1 MYVLIVGSGKI
12 GTPLASSLINDGH
25 EVFVLDRDPDK
36 VTTVQRELGM
46 VTGVGDGTSV
56 RALRDAGAGR
66 ASVTIATTGNDEDNL
81 AICQLAKKNFN
92 VPRTIAIAHSPEN
105 GHLFG
110 LLQVKSDD
118 EQADG
123 KHVHAIDMI
132 ISATDLIMS
141 SIATAVPAHPLIR
154 LMPLADRQ
162 QEIVGIKLPAAGH
175 MIGRTMSEVSL
186 PYGVTVIFIVAA
198 GGTTKTPDADT
209 VFEAED
215 EIIALSP
222 TNATL
227 ELHELFTEL
236 R

>member
-1 MYVLIVGSGKI
+1 VLIVGGGKI

-25 EVFVLDRDPDK
+25 EVFVLDRDPSK
-36 VTTVQRELGM
+36 VAALQHELGM
-46 VTGVGDGTSV
+46 ITGVGDATSV
-56 RALRDAGAGR
+56 RALRNAGAGR
-66 ASVTIATTGNDEDNL
+66 ASVIIATTGTDEDNL
-81 AICQLAKKNFN
+81 AVCQLAKKNFST
-92 VPRTIAIAHSPEN
+92 PRTIAIAYSPEN

-118 EQADG
+118 EKADG
-123 KHVHAIDMI
+123 KYVYAIDI
-132 ISATDLIMS
+132 IVSATDLIMS
-141 SIATAVPAHPLIR
+141 SLAAAVPAHPLIR
-154 LMPLADRQ
+154 LMPVADRQ
-162 QEIVGIKLPAAGH
+162 QEIVAMKLPAAGH
-175 MIGRTMSEVSL
+175 LIGRIMSEVSL

-198 GGTTKTPDADT
+198 DGTTKTPDADT

-227 ELHELFTEL
+227 ELYELFTEL